1 MLAHQMAAAHKT
13 AMQFVVDAREELLRY
28 RNTGFKY
35 PQASVEAARM
45 ATTAAKPWICGEGG
59 RTVTGGHRV
68 SSTDGW
74 TGEDWQAFFEER
86 AAIAEFDGG
95 LSRTQAEAQA
105 FECCVVE
112 WLSRNPGRSTP
123 GRCLS
128 CGSGERLND
137 PLLPF
142 AAKITGA
149 AWLHS
154 LCWEAW
160 SEKRRAEA
168 IRSLS
173 AVGIVESQGQTDRAD
188 RGHR

>member
-1 MLAHQMAAAHKT
+1 MSALIALKAARANGVSVSADGNDLVLNASTEPPRAVIALMSRHK
-13 AMQFVVDAREELLRY
+13 ADILLLLRP
-28 RNTGFKY
+28 T
-35 PQASVEAARM
+35 
-45 ATTAAKPWICGEGG
+45 
-59 RTVTGGHRV
+59 
-68 SSTDGW
+68 TDGW
-74 TGEDWQAFFEER
+74 IGEDWQAFFEER

-112 WLSRNPGRSTP
+112 WLSRNPARSTP
-123 GRCLS
+123 LRCLN
-128 CGSGERLND
+128 CGCGEHLND

-142 AAKITGA
+142 AAKITEA

-154 LCWEAW
+154 LCWEDW
-160 SEKRRAEA
+160 SKRRRAEA

-173 AVGIVESQGQTDRAD
+173 AVGIVESKGQTDRAH